1 MISGVLPTARSVS
14 CVAKL
19 DRMRKA
25 LRHEEPDRVPVSDFF
40 WGRFLERWRRE
51 LGLPADADPYRYYD
65 LDWMVVNPNM
75 DPHIKPFEILEE
87 NEREVVVRTG
97 FEAVIRKRLDLP
109 MPAFLEFETDTV
121 EKMRAFHF
129 DDPWDERRFFAA
141 GDNQIDGVGDG
152 FQRNIPAWIERVREV
167 YPDFPVF
174 GSVCEGH
181 EMLWRIVGSEN
192 AMLWMGRYPDE
203 VARFVERINAFSL
216 ELIRAQIRAAG
227 GMLDGMVI
235 WGDVAYKK
243 GMLFSPDYWRRVFKP
258 GVKAMIEECHS
269 HGLPVIYHGCGNVN
283 RIFGDFIEIGVDAY
297 NPLEAKAGL
306 DVIDLRRRFGHRI
319 AFCGNM
325 DVRVWARGDREEL
338 KRVVLTKLNAAK
350 GGGYIFQS
358 DHSVP
363 DDVSAAGYEY
373 VLGLVR
379 DKGRYPLDLGEFDLP
394 DLV

>member
-1 MISGVLPTARSVS
+1 MQ
-14 CVAKL
+14 
-19 DRMRKA
+19 KA

-40 WGRFLERWRRE
+40 WGRFLKRWREE
-51 LGLPADADPYRYYD
+51 LGLPAGADPYRYYD

-75 DPHIKPFEILEE
+75 DPHIKPFEILEQ

-109 MPAFLEFETDTV
+109 MPAFLDFETDTI
-121 EKMRAFHF
+121 EKMRAFTF

-152 FQRNIPAWIERVREV
+152 FQRNIPAWIDRVKEV
-167 YPDFPVF
+167 HPDFPVF

-181 EMLWRIVGSEN
+181 EMLWRIIGSEN
-192 AMLWMGRYPDE
+192 AMLWIGMYPDE
-203 VARFVERINAFSL
+203 VARFVERINEFSL

-269 HGLPVIYHGCGNVN
+269 RGLPVIYHGCGNVN
-283 RIFGDFIEIGVDAY
+283 RIFEDFIEIGVDAY

-319 AFCGNM
+319 GFCGNM
-325 DVRVWARGDREEL
+325 DVRVWARGDPEEL
-338 KRVVLTKLNAAK
+338 RRVVLTKLNAAK
-350 GGGYIFQS
+350 GGGYVFQS

-363 DDVSAAGYEY
+363 DDVSAASYEY
-373 VLGLVR
+373 VLRLVR
-379 DKGRYPLDLGEFDLP
+379 EKGRYPLDLGEFDLP
-394 DLV
+394 DLG

>member
-1 MISGVLPTARSVS
+1 
-14 CVAKL
+14 
-19 DRMRKA
+19 MRKA

-51 LGLPADADPYRYYD
+51 LGLPADADPYRYYG
-65 LDWMVVNPNM
+65 LDWVVVNPNM
-75 DPHIKPFEILEE
+75 DPHIKPFEILEQ
-87 NEREVVVRTG
+87 NEREVIVRTG

-109 MPAFLEFETDTV
+109 MPAFLEFETDTI
-121 EKMRAFHF
+121 EKMRDFTF

-152 FQRNIPAWIERVREV
+152 FQRNIPPWIERVEDV

-181 EMLWRIVGSEN
+181 EMLWRIIGSEN
-192 AMLWMGRYPDE
+192 AMLWMGLYPDE
-203 VARFVERINAFSL
+203 IARFVERINAFAL
-216 ELIRAQIRAAG
+216 ELVRAQIRAAG
-227 GMLDGMVI
+227 GMLDGIVV

-258 GVKAMIEECHS
+258 GVKAIIDECHA

-283 RIFGDFIEIGVDAY
+283 RIFEDFIEIGVDAY

-319 AFCGNM
+319 GFCGNM
-325 DVRVWARGDREEL
+325 DVRVWARGDPEEL
-338 KRVVLTKLNAAK
+338 RRVVLTKLNAAK

-363 DDVSAAGYEY
+363 DDVSAASYEY
-373 VLGLVR
+373 VLKLVR

-394 DLV
+394 DLG